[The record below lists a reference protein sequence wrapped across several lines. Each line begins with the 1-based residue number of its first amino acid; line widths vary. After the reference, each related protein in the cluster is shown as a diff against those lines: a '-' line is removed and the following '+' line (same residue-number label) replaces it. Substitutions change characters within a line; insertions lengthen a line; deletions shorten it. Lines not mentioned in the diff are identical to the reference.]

1 MEFLVRFWLHRG
13 FLMTAQKA
21 SFLYPSGFARRL
33 ACIASFPVSVPME
46 NHHRSPPPACL
57 GVPPPS
63 RLLSPRV
70 PAAPPSA
77 PLWEEEDDVA
87 PPTFAP
93 RVSDGSVAGGVVSS
107 SPSALPPSSA
117 NKIPIVAIGLFSSDL
132 GRSGRFVLFRISE
145 SVL

>member
-1 MEFLVRFWLHRG
+1 MFG
-13 FLMTAQKA
+13 FRCIAVLMTAQKA
-21 SFLYPSGFARRL
+21 SFLYPSGFAQRL
-33 ACIASFPVSVPME
+33 ACIASFPAGVPMGYLPP
-46 NHHRSPPPACL
+46 SPPDRL

-117 NKIPIVAIGLFSSDL
+117 NKIPTVAIGVFSSDL